1 MKPYAIIFILLF
13 IVSCIGKESD
23 TNPELK
29 SLYAELDSEIA
40 RSGSYEA
47 EKEERIADLRNKL
60 RGAADPH
67 RRADIIDTLIGE
79 YEAYDADS
87 ALYYVGCGLN
97 EAKTRDDDRAE
108 ILLNIR
114 RADILAHAGLFSD
127 ALSVID
133 RIPQNSLDRNVKE
146 KYYSAYCSIYQYLSE
161 YTSEHEPAAENERMR
176 RLYADSLSLVAGPES
191 FDYLVN
197 VMTERARSGSVDET
211 IALFEDKL
219 KEGRPG
225 ERNYSII
232 ASILAYL
239 YKTNGNADEYKRYL
253 ALSAISDVKGAVKE
267 NMSFRELSTIM
278 FEDGDIERANMYL
291 KKSISDANFYSALMR
306 NAQSGKLLPL
316 IDEAYTASKDQ
327 LTSRLRMMVWI
338 SGVLSA
344 VLLLTVVMILKQ
356 MKSLRQAKDKVS
368 RVNEELSA
376 MSEELKS
383 TNSALQA
390 SNTNLKSL
398 SEELKEANAQL
409 EARIIEL
416 KEYNRIKEQYA
427 ALFMEYCSSAISS
440 LQHYQQ
446 TLRKLTIQGGNRAA
460 LLKKLESTETADKML
475 KNFYNSFDEAIL
487 NIYPEF
493 VEKFN
498 GLLNPESQV
507 VLKSGELLSTE
518 LRLFA
523 LIRIGIDDSAKIAE
537 FLRCS
542 ISTVY
547 TYRSKMRKRAIDPD
561 SFEENVRNIL

>member
-1 MKPYAIIFILLF
+1 MKPYAIIFILLL

-60 RGAADPH
+60 KGAADPH
-67 RRADIIDTLIGE
+67 RRADIIDALIGE

-97 EAKTRDDDRAE
+97 EAKTRGDDRAE
-108 ILLNIR
+108 ILLNIK

-133 RIPQNSLDRNVKE
+133 LIPQNSLDRNVKE

-161 YTSEHEPAAENERMR
+161 YTSDHEPAAENERMR
-176 RLYADSLSLVAGPES
+176 RLYADSLSMVAGPES

-197 VMTERARSGSVDET
+197 VMTERARSGRVDET

-219 KEGRPG
+219 KEKHSGDRS
-225 ERNYSII
+225 YSII

-239 YKTNGNADEYKRYL
+239 YKTNGNEDEYKRCL

-344 VLLLTVVMILKQ
+344 VLLLTVFMILKQ

-368 RVNEELSA
+368 RANEELSA

-383 TNSALQA
+383 ANSALQA

-409 EARIIEL
+409 EARNIEL

-475 KNFYNSFDEAIL
+475 KNFYNIFDEAIL

-498 GLLNPESQV
+498 GLLNPESRV

-547 TYRSKMRKRAIDPD
+547 TYRSKMRKRAADPD

>member
-13 IVSCIGKESD
+13 IVSCIGKKSD

-60 RGAADPH
+60 RSAADPH
-67 RRADIIDTLIGE
+67 RRADIIDALIGE

-97 EAKTRDDDRAE
+97 EAKTRGDDRAE
-108 ILLNIR
+108 IFLNIK

-133 RIPQNSLDRNVKE
+133 RIPQNSLDRTAKE

-197 VMTERARSGSVDET
+197 VMTERARSGRVDET

-225 ERNYSII
+225 ERSYSII

-239 YKTNGNADEYKRYL
+239 YKSNGNADEYKRYL
-253 ALSAISDVKGAVKE
+253 ALSAISDVRGAVKE

-316 IDEAYTASKDQ
+316 IDDAYTASKDQ

-344 VLLLTVVMILKQ
+344 VLLLTVFMILKQ

-368 RVNEELSA
+368 RANEDLSA
-376 MSEELKS
+376 ISEELKS
-383 TNSALQA
+383 ANSALQA

-409 EARIIEL
+409 EARNIKL

-507 VLKSGELLSTE
+507 VVKSGELLSTE

-547 TYRSKMRKRAIDPD
+547 TYRSKMRKRAADPD

>member
-13 IVSCIGKESD
+13 IVSCIGKEFD
-23 TNPELK
+23 TDPELK

-60 RGAADPH
+60 RSAADQH
-67 RRADIIDTLIGE
+67 RRADIIDALIGE

-197 VMTERARSGSVDET
+197 VMTERARSGNVDET
-211 IALFEDKL
+211 IGLFEDKL

-344 VLLLTVVMILKQ
+344 VLLLTVFMILKQ

-383 TNSALQA
+383 TNFALQA

-409 EARIIEL
+409 EARNIEL

-446 TLRKLTIQGGNRAA
+446 TLRKLTIQGGNRAT
-460 LLKKLESTETADKML
+460 LLKKLESTETADQML

-547 TYRSKMRKRAIDPD
+547 TYRSKMRKRAADPD